1 MTSTMTGDSHA
12 ATGDAPPVSADLHG
26 RRGRGRTVA
35 FYAGMIV
42 LAAIFVAP
50 LLWMLSTSLK
60 TPSDATQL
68 PLTWI
73 PEDPTTA
80 AYDTILQTGS
90 DAPVLRWFLN
100 SMVAATAHA
109 ALVVATAAPAAYALA
124 RMDFRFKRSIMA
136 AILSTLFI
144 PPIIFL
150 TPTFLIVDRLG
161 WIDTLTAL
169 IVPTAAG
176 AFGVFFLRQLFL
188 AVPVELE
195 EAAFLDGANRF
206 TVFSRIV
213 LPLSRPA
220 LATLAV
226 LSFLSNW
233 NEFLWPVYVIFTR
246 TRETLPPGL
255 ATLQGAFTQNYP
267 VVMAGAVV
275 ASVPVLILYVLAQRH
290 IIEGVSQSGVKG

>member
-1 MTSTMTGDSHA
+1 MTSVAVQTRSGSA
-12 ATGDAPPVSADLHG
+12 APAGPPARRPRRPG
-26 RRGRGRTVA
+26 RSIG

-60 TPSDATQL
+60 TASASTAL
-68 PLTWI
+68 PLSWI
-73 PEDPTTA
+73 PENPTTE
-80 AYDTILQTGS
+80 AYDTILRAGS
-90 DAPVLRWFLN
+90 DTPVLRWFLN
-100 SMVAATAHA
+100 SMIAATAHSV
-109 ALVVATAAPAAYALA
+109 LVVATAAPAAYALA
-124 RMDFRFKRSIMA
+124 RMDFRFKRSILA
-136 AILSTLFI
+136 AIISTLFI

-161 WIDTLTAL
+161 WIDTLIAL
-169 IVPTAAG
+169 IVPGAAG

-195 EAAFLDGANRF
+195 EAAYLDGANRF
-206 TVFSRIV
+206 TVFTRIV
-213 LPLSRPA
+213 LPLSKPA

-267 VVMAGAVV
+267 VVMAGAVI
-275 ASVPVLILYVLAQRH
+275 ASVPVLVLYVLAQRH
-290 IIEGVSQSGVKG
+290 IIEGVSQTGVKG